1 MNNTFENGTDND
13 FTIVPNQIFKAG
25 LSIKAVGLYMCIAE
39 VLARGGRISASVL
52 ADMNKDGSASIESGL
67 RELEAAG
74 WLRRSKKKDNKGHF
88 YSVYELRNN

>member
-1 MNNTFENGTDND
+1 MNNTFEYKTDDN

-52 ADMNKDGSASIESGL
+52 ADMNKDGIASVESGL
-67 RELEAAG
+67 RELEEAG
-74 WLRRSKKKDNKGHF
+74 WLYRTKKKDSKGHF

>member
-1 MNNTFENGTDND
+1 MNNTFENGTDKD

-52 ADMNKDGSASIESGL
+52 ADMNKDGIASIESGL

>member
-25 LSIKAVGLYMCIAE
+25 LSIKAAGLYMCIAE

-52 ADMNKDGSASIESGL
+52 ADMNKDGIASIESGL